1 MYYLRTR
8 AAADAI
14 KFTVDQ
20 QALAKNKA
28 AREAKLAIRGGIAG
42 TPNPLKVSTT
52 A

>member
-28 AREAKLAIRGGIAG
+28 QRAAVAAGG
-42 TPNPLKVSTT
+42 PLKVSLIVATT
-52 A
+52 AFA